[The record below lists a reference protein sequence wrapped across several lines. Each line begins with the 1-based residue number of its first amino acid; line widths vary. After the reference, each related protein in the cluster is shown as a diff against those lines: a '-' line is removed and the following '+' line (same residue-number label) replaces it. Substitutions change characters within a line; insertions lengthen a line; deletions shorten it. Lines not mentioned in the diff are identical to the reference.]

1 MSHGQILPG
10 ETGKK
15 PIFFWALISVAGGG
29 VTIRHDGTLRTR
41 RWRCVPAID
50 VENQRKKTGQWH
62 WKNLSFNRKHI
73 DSNGGFSTVTVSV
86 WGGESI
92 CREYS
97 GMIFPSNGGLIFPM
111 ELCEIDSDLPVDFLT
126 CQKSHTHTHTSNN
139 HLLFLLGFRRC
150 IGSRVTRHVDLTQ
163 LMNLPGVLNVARL
176 LLDNFRLP
184 SPSFW
189 IFWKVWMK
197 RDVSE
202 EILKSRRK
210 VAGIC

>member
-126 CQKSHTHTHTSNN
+126 CQKSHTHTHT
-139 HLLFLLGFRRC
+139 HLK
-150 IGSRVTRHVDLTQ
+150 Q
-163 LMNLPGVLNVARL
+163 P
-176 LLDNFRLP
+176 
-184 SPSFW
+184 PSF
-189 IFWKVWMK
+189 FVGFPKVYWK
-197 RDVSE
+197 
-202 EILKSRRK
+202 
-210 VAGIC
+210 